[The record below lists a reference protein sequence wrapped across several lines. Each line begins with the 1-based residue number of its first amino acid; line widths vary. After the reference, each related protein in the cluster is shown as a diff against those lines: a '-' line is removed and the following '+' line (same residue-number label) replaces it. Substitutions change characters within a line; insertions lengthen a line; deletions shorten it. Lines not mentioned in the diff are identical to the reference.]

1 MPFVITY
8 YNIQVAPSGGF
19 VLHFLL
25 ARLYILT
32 FKISRDH
39 CKSHGFHSFFPPL
52 FFFLNFFLFFFCII
66 HLPLNILHLSLIS
79 YTQILRPEFD
89 TYITVQFVDPYRW
102 FPLTKRGR
110 VSYFFSSIYIRY
122 SPSTLCIYMQVI
134 HFSNIC
140 GQILLYAMIMQ

>member
-39 CKSHGFHSFFPPL
+39 CTSHGFHSFFPPL
-52 FFFLNFFLFFFCII
+52 FFLNFFLFFFLYYTFTTK
-66 HLPLNILHLSLIS
+66 HFAPVVNFLNADF
-79 YTQILRPEFD
+79 TP
-89 TYITVQFVDPYRW
+89 
-102 FPLTKRGR
+102 
-110 VSYFFSSIYIRY
+110 
-122 SPSTLCIYMQVI
+122 
-134 HFSNIC
+134 
-140 GQILLYAMIMQ
+140 